1 MKKTVSAGLALAA
14 LSILVGCQTAKE
26 GAPPSPA
33 PLTLEGSAAPSPW
46 KRYTVEPLGIR
57 WPQTDWKD
65 FSNLVQTVSP
75 PVGSLPKIEGPFPGN
90 AENGK
95 KLVLDRSRGG
105 GCITC
110 HILGNT
116 GAQPGNPGPDLSI
129 IGAQRTPEWL
139 FAQIWEPRLTN
150 PQSFMPPWGTH
161 GVFKV
166 DEVRDMVAFLMTLKT
181 PAEFKSDKENPNKR
195 PAPVETRPNLD
206 PTENPAAFLADKGAA
221 AFRAAGPTG
230 KACVD
235 CHSNPAKSF
244 RTWAAQMPRYEPR
257 LDKVLG
263 VEEFITRHARATTGA
278 EYLMQSEFNLSL
290 SIYLRGYANGQAIA
304 VDTTSPGA
312 AAALARGRA
321 LMQKKVGQLN
331 FSCGDCHDP
340 EKGGNHWFRG
350 QYVSGLPNLL
360 GHFPTWRTARG
371 EVWDIRKR
379 FQWCNVSVR
388 ANELPPDAREYG
400 DIELALSALNT
411 GRKFSVPGIR
421 H

>member
-1 MKKTVSAGLALAA
+1 MNKALWAGLMLAILGSLAACQTGKDSAG
-14 LSILVGCQTAKE
+14 
-26 GAPPSPA
+26 PSPA
-33 PLTLEGSAAPSPW
+33 PLALEGSAAPVPW
-46 KRYTVEPLGIR
+46 KRYVVEPLGVR
-57 WPQTDWKD
+57 WPQTDWKS
-65 FSNLVQTVSP
+65 FNNLVQTASP
-75 PVGSLPKIEGPFPGN
+75 PVGALPKIDGPIAGN

-116 GAQPGNPGPDLSI
+116 GSQPGNPGPDLSM

-161 GVFKV
+161 GVFSV
-166 DEVRDMVAFLMTLKT
+166 EEVRDMVAFLMTLKT

-206 PTENPAAFLADKGAA
+206 PTENPAAFIADKGAA
-221 AFRAAGPTG
+221 AFRAAGPKG
-230 KACVD
+230 QACID
-235 CHSNPAKSF
+235 CHRDPAQAF
-244 RTWAAQMPRYEPR
+244 AVWGAQMPSYEPR

-263 VEEFITRHARATTGA
+263 VEEFVTRHARATTGG
-278 EYLMQSEFNLSL
+278 EFPMQSETNLAL
-290 SIYLRGYANGQAIA
+290 AIYLRALANGQPIR
-304 VDTTSPGA
+304 VDTRSPGA
-312 AAALARGRA
+312 TAALARGQA
-321 LMQKKVGQLN
+321 LMDKKVGQLN
-331 FSCGDCHDP
+331 FSCRDCHDP
-340 EKGGNHWFRG
+340 ERGGNHWFRG

-400 DIELALSALNT
+400 DIELALTTMNA
-411 GRKFSVPGIR
+411 GRKLSVPGIR